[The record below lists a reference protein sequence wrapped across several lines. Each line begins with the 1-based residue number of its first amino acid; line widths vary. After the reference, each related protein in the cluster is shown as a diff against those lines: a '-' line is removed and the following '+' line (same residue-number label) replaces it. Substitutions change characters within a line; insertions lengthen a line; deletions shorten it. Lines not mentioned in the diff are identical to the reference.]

1 MTVRRL
7 TILSLVVVVLAVS
20 AAAAVVIVYSRRSA
34 QGDNKPAVAAP
45 LSGTPLPGGRRIKAR
60 LFYVSEGG
68 TRLTSIE
75 QDVAFGDTTIEQAKA
90 IIAAQ
95 LAPVVDPHVSAIP
108 QGAMLRALF
117 VTAQGEAYVDFSPEF
132 ASAHPGGST
141 NELLTIYSVVNA
153 LTANLPG
160 ITSVQLLV
168 NGKELDTLAGHV
180 DLRRPLTQ
188 NVALVE

>member
-1 MTVRRL
+1 VTVRRL
-7 TILSLVVVVLAVS
+7 TIIGLIVVVLAV
-20 AAAAVVIVYSRRSA
+20 AATAAVVIVYSRRSA
-34 QGDNKPAVAAP
+34 QGVAKPAAAAP
-45 LSGTPLPGGRRIKAR
+45 LPGTPLPGGRRIKAR

-75 QDVAFGDTTIEQAKA
+75 QDVAFGETTVEQAKA

-95 LAPVVDPHVSAIP
+95 LAPVADPQVSAIP
-108 QGAMLRALF
+108 PGAALRALF
-117 VTAQGEAYVDFSPEF
+117 VTAQGEAYVDFSLEF

-153 LTANLPG
+153 LTANLPV

-168 NGKELDTLAGHV
+168 NGKEVDTLAGHV

-188 NVALVE
+188 NAALVE